1 MISPA
6 MQGRGLATEAAR
18 ALVSVVFDVLKV
30 GRIMAGTEY
39 DDFASIALMRKLGMR
54 IERNPFP
61 SPAWFQVTG
70 VLQKEGQRSGL

>member
-6 MQGRGLATEAAR
+6 MQGRVLATEAAR

-39 DDFASIALMRKLGMR
+39 DNFASIAVM
-54 IERNPFP
+54 
-61 SPAWFQVTG
+61 
-70 VLQKEGQRSGL
+70 